1 MLMVI
6 THPEPQ
12 KNELRIIH
20 ALFDAGL
27 ACLHVRKPLFSGN
40 NMEEFIRGIDR
51 AFHPKIVLHNHYQWV
66 EKFQLKGGHMS
77 EKYRQ
82 SLAQKDQLEKKVK
95 WFKSRRFSI
104 SSSFHDLSALKS
116 FKHWFDY
123 AFISPVF
130 DSISKPGYKANPS
143 LTEVREIMG
152 IQKIALGGIEHQNI
166 TIVKSWGY
174 DGAAVLGAV
183 WKDPDHAVENFD
195 ELNRRANFTAI
206 RTYNFLKK

>member
-1 MLMVI
+1 MVI

-12 KNELRIIH
+12 KNEHRIIH

-27 ACLHVRKPLFSGN
+27 ACLHVRKPLFSRKS
-40 NMEEFIRGIDR
+40 MEEFIRGIDR

-66 EKFQLKGGHMS
+66 LKFQLKGGHMS

-82 SLAQKDQLEKKVK
+82 SLAQKNQLEKKVK
-95 WFKSRRFSI
+95 WFKSRGFSV

-130 DSISKPGYKANPS
+130 DSISKPGYQANAS
-143 LTEVREIMG
+143 LTEVGEIKG
-152 IQKIALGGIEHQNI
+152 IQKIALGGIDHQNI

-183 WKDPDHAVENFD
+183 WKDPDHAVERF
-195 ELNRRANFTAI
+195 EEVNRRANFTAI
-206 RTYNFLKK
+206 RIHNFLKK